1 MPYDDWETSTL
12 SVYDIINTASTTVSS
27 STTTTST
34 IVVTSTTPLA
44 TVTSSVTTETTNVTL
59 DSNVKDTIAND
70 TTIDN
75 TIFSDTDNST
85 TNATESATDTTK
97 VIETTT
103 VTASSIAPLNDTDLD
118 ELLYNYLT
126 TTHQAELLI
135 TPDVTVENASQIIPP
150 SSTIHPIVWEV
161 KDLTETLKFGF
172 FTTTMI
178 SLTRVVA
185 SKDEGDL
192 HLLLTALNT
201 EIMRL
206 NRANRFGMFG
216 PVGIYTVEALAQMMA
231 LSPADL
237 VQSQASLL
245 NFALTTRKST
255 LNPEVNAIM
264 DLIDNIYTDEDALN
278 VITCIAN
285 IDDFPNTT
293 KNEHEIVQE
302 LIEAVLFIPYSRIKG
317 THKEQLLMLE
327 IENVISKN
335 VNINPGPMQ
344 RRSGITFIPMRSYF
358 RRLQRKPQK
367 RLRNLFRRGQA
378 TRRFRN
384 YKNFR
389 FAATTEFVVTDL
401 SYFRN
406 VSINRMLKKKQRRYK
421 KKWKKIRESER
432 IIGTKRGKTT
442 TTTTTTTTIKP
453 TMHRSKYYWRK
464 HVFKNLYKMKTTTP
478 STTTTKLYPWMR
490 RSYVDK
496 GDETCSSISDE
507 ISETSRI
514 NTNEDTI
521 EIKSSRYGKIKDG
534 FRDNFKDKYDDG
546 ASINR
551 DINTNKDTIEEI
563 KSSRHTEIK
572 DFRDSFNENIRNEY
586 RKSFNKKYQGID
598 KNIEYETTVQ
608 KPMMVYR
615 DLIKTANKVNKKQ
628 SNFRKMHD
636 NSDYSSDEKYLKANV
651 LDALV
656 HGKENGLEVYKDKRR
671 HIVRKADTYSSY
683 SNEEAILKAKVYKA
697 FGYTNN
703 FADKIK
709 KKDFI

>member
-1 MPYDDWETSTL
+1 MKTPGTLRKSNVFDYSYDDWETSTL
-12 SVYDIINTASTTVSS
+12 SVYDIINTESSTTVSS
-27 STTTTST
+27 TTTSP

-44 TVTSSVTTETTNVTL
+44 TITSSVTTEHTNVTL
-59 DSNVKDTIAND
+59 DSNIKDTIAND
-70 TTIDN
+70 TTTIDN
-75 TIFSDTDNST
+75 ILSSDTDNST

-103 VTASSIAPLNDTDLD
+103 VTTSSITPLNDTDLD

-161 KDLTETLKFGF
+161 KDLTESLKFGF

-185 SKDEGDL
+185 SKDEDDL

-302 LIEAVLFIPYSRIKG
+302 LIEAVLFIPYSKIKG

-335 VNINPGPMQ
+335 VNINPGAMQ
-344 RRSGITFIPMRSYF
+344 RRSGITFKPMRNYF
-358 RRLQRKPQK
+358 RRELDFGSLTC
-367 RLRNLFRRGQA
+367 RL
-378 TRRFRN
+378 
-384 YKNFR
+384 
-389 FAATTEFVVTDL
+389 
-401 SYFRN
+401 
-406 VSINRMLKKKQRRYK
+406 
-421 KKWKKIRESER
+421 
-432 IIGTKRGKTT
+432 
-442 TTTTTTTTIKP
+442 
-453 TMHRSKYYWRK
+453 
-464 HVFKNLYKMKTTTP
+464 
-478 STTTTKLYPWMR
+478 
-490 RSYVDK
+490 
-496 GDETCSSISDE
+496 
-507 ISETSRI
+507 
-514 NTNEDTI
+514 
-521 EIKSSRYGKIKDG
+521 
-534 FRDNFKDKYDDG
+534 
-546 ASINR
+546 
-551 DINTNKDTIEEI
+551 
-563 KSSRHTEIK
+563 
-572 DFRDSFNENIRNEY
+572 
-586 RKSFNKKYQGID
+586 GI
-598 KNIEYETTVQ
+598 
-608 KPMMVYR
+608 
-615 DLIKTANKVNKKQ
+615 
-628 SNFRKMHD
+628 
-636 NSDYSSDEKYLKANV
+636 YL
-651 LDALV
+651 LHLC
-656 HGKENGLEVYKDKRR
+656 
-671 HIVRKADTYSSY
+671 
-683 SNEEAILKAKVYKA
+683 
-697 FGYTNN
+697 
-703 FADKIK
+703 
-709 KKDFI
+709 